1 MICDGIE
8 RNQLVIVANA
18 KPGSELTS
26 EPIKMF
32 FVSFSAD
39 IGLFFFCLTSF
50 RRWVITGDF
59 ANSTSLVFSH
69 ITRLNINKISH
80 CDYLV

>member
-1 MICDGIE
+1 MVIVICDGIE

-39 IGLFFFCLTSF
+39 IGLFFFLFDVISEVGNYGGF
-50 RRWVITGDF
+50 RKFNFSRIFTHYQ
-59 ANSTSLVFSH
+59 AKYKQNKSL
-69 ITRLNINKISH
+69 
-80 CDYLV
+80 